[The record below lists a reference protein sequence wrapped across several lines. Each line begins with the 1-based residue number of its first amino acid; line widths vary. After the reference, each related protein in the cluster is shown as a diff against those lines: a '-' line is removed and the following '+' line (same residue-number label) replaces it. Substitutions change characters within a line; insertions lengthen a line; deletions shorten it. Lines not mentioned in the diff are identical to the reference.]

1 LLGCEKGVGAKGTR
15 TGMGEESWPL
25 VRMNL
30 FKEISQCGEEYTT
43 LLGGYQQVEHIKRSL
58 LGDRLLVVS
67 E

>member
-1 LLGCEKGVGAKGTR
+1 
-15 TGMGEESWPL
+15 MGEESWPL